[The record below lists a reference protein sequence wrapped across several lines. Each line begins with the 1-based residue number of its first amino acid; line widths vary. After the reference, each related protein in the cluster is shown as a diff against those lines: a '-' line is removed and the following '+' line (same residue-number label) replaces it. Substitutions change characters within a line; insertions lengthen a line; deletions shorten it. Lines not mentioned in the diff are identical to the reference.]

1 MQSSMLVVV
10 YFACA
15 VVCAVVASWST
26 GFSLFSILVYGI
38 LPAPILIM
46 SAVLLFFL
54 LYGGGNALRDGLV
67 VDLTMRALQMS
78 DCATA
83 SMYRCT
89 QCGRFDD
96 FSAQSVVDGTV
107 NERQPQTGAVR
118 KRWRVVVVPVC
129 VLFGSALITT
139 TLVWIKSGVS
149 FGTLLL
155 FGNVMPGVLLVCS
168 LVVGALCSVVVLA
181 MVKLLLTGE
190 RILESAEK
198 RKSYTYAAALLMTSV
213 VLLLCGFAADRIGAA
228 IDFGFKSSCTET
240 VRTDTDTIIVLCTGV
255 FMGQML
261 VLGVSLV

>member
-46 SAVLLFFL
+46 SAVLLLFL

-129 VLFGSALITT
+129 
-139 TLVWIKSGVS
+139 
-149 FGTLLL
+149 
-155 FGNVMPGVLLVCS
+155 
-168 LVVGALCSVVVLA
+168 
-181 MVKLLLTGE
+181 
-190 RILESAEK
+190 
-198 RKSYTYAAALLMTSV
+198 
-213 VLLLCGFAADRIGAA
+213 
-228 IDFGFKSSCTET
+228 
-240 VRTDTDTIIVLCTGV
+240 
-255 FMGQML
+255 
-261 VLGVSLV
+261 